1 VVTFSLTST
10 PAHIRIAVD
19 AMGGDFAPRNVVR
32 GAVEAARESG
42 GRFTVV
48 LVGDRGRIEQEL
60 AAAGAPTSTGIPV
73 EIVHAPD
80 VIEMSDSPT
89 AALRSKRESSIAV
102 GLRLHQEGNVHAFL
116 SAGNTGAVMSASTLI
131 LGRITGVSRPTIGAV
146 VPTAKGP
153 CMLLDAGAN
162 VDSRPQHL
170 LEFGIMGSIYASS
183 ILGRTS
189 PRVGLLNIGEEETKG
204 TETVL
209 AAFTLLR
216 QSGLNFV
223 GNVEGRDLLTGE
235 VDVAVCDGFVGNV
248 LLKFGESVPA
258 FLKSRFLGFAEKSFA
273 NKMVA
278 LVARGGLRSVL
289 KELDY
294 QEHGGVPLLGVN
306 GVSII
311 GHGGST
317 PKAIKNMVY
326 RAEEMVQRGVN
337 LLIQKALTGTHA

>member
-1 VVTFSLTST
+1 
-10 PAHIRIAVD
+10 
-19 AMGGDFAPRNVVR
+19 MGGDFAPRNVVL
-32 GAVEAARESG
+32 GAVEAVRESG
-42 GRFTVV
+42 GRFSVI
-48 LVGDRGRIEQEL
+48 LVGDRGRIEEEL
-60 AAAGAPTSTGIPV
+60 KAAGGGAL

-80 VIEMSDSPT
+80 VIAMDDSPT
-89 AALRSKRESSIAV
+89 AALRSKRDSSIAV
-102 GLRLHQEGNVHAFL
+102 GLRLQQEGKAEAFL

-131 LGRITGVSRPTIGAV
+131 LGRIRGVSRPTIGAV

-162 VDSRPQHL
+162 VDCRPQHL
-170 LEFGIMGSIYASS
+170 LEFAIMGSIYASS
-183 ILGRTS
+183 ILGRPS

-209 AAFTLLR
+209 ATFALLKKS
-216 QSGLNFV
+216 QLNFT
-223 GNVEGRDLLTGE
+223 GNVEGRDVLKGE
-235 VDVAVCDGFVGNV
+235 VDVVVCDGFVGNV

-258 FLKSRFLGFAEKSFA
+258 FLKARFMDFAGKSLA
-273 NKMVA
+273 NKLVA

-337 LLIQKALTGTHA
+337 TLIQNALTGTHE